1 MSDANQATIKA
12 FNNVVNMPANTLQ
25 DWLKTEHSLALGF
38 KANNAEE
45 SVGHQSDN
53 TLLNYS
59 NSNMMNLLM
68 RILNLPIKS
77 LAMCIAILRKS
88 RKAMDLKH
96 LPY

>member
-45 SVGHQSDN
+45 SVGHQSDKHIIK
-53 TLLNYS
+53 LLE
-59 NSNMMNLLM
+59 
-68 RILNLPIKS
+68 
-77 LAMCIAILRKS
+77 
-88 RKAMDLKH
+88 LKH
-96 LPY
+96 DEFTD